1 MVPEQLEIISI
12 NQTERRNKAGWGEE
26 GKKERKGG
34 QWDALDADCKS
45 SEQNV

>member
-1 MVPEQLEIISI
+1 M
-12 NQTERRNKAGWGEE
+12 NQTGRRNKGGWGEE
-26 GKKERKGG
+26 GKKEKKRKERKRKGG